1 MTKKVLHK
9 LTEVLLRPFREHFV
23 FLVIFYLLTTGY
35 YVVRQ
40 FDLNTMHTN
49 LAAVILVMMHC
60 FVLTYFL
67 TLLIGL
73 IRSTIIRRIIQ
84 IILLTIAT
92 LDFGINFY
100 CLFHLKYFLDADL
113 LQLILGTDINE
124 AKEFASA
131 MVPTWIVLSLSILLL
146 LLIGLGWLS
155 CKHNLNLGK
164 KASLIALVLTAI
176 ALALHLYVMQIW
188 KDGPINRFSELLEYD
203 MPNQLNAY
211 YSHPNISFN
220 NQQQDMPANV
230 VLIIGESFARSH
242 SSLYD
247 YDKPTNPC
255 LSELRDNSLLFAF
268 DSINS
273 PAPTTAESIQYML
286 STYSHRDDN
295 NTSKKWYEFASIIEA
310 LQECGYE
317 CSWFGNQARRSIKNG
332 TARLYAEACNRQ
344 FFLQQEGSDSFNDR
358 YDNVLIDS
366 SFQYI
371 NQPNQQHSHRFI
383 IYHMMGSHFDFKMR
397 YPSEYNHFKEDDY
410 ALEPIGH
417 RTILATYDNSIL
429 YNDYIVS
436 QIMNLFHDKDAVVIY
451 VPDHGQV
458 MYRNQNRPD
467 YYAHG
472 FSKDP
477 ISYVLGVEI
486 PLIIYASPVFQKQ
499 HPDLMLLINSR
510 QEHPKTWN
518 SDDLPYLILDLI
530 GAKTINGEDIHP
542 KSLLN

>member
-1 MTKKVLHK
+1 
-9 LTEVLLRPFREHFV
+9 
-23 FLVIFYLLTTGY
+23 
-35 YVVRQ
+35 
-40 FDLNTMHTN
+40 
-49 LAAVILVMMHC
+49 
-60 FVLTYFL
+60 
-67 TLLIGL
+67 
-73 IRSTIIRRIIQ
+73 
-84 IILLTIAT
+84 
-92 LDFGINFY
+92 
-100 CLFHLKYFLDADL
+100 
-113 LQLILGTDINE
+113 
-124 AKEFASA
+124 
-131 MVPTWIVLSLSILLL
+131 
-146 LLIGLGWLS
+146 
-155 CKHNLNLGK
+155 
-164 KASLIALVLTAI
+164 
-176 ALALHLYVMQIW
+176 
-188 KDGPINRFSELLEYD
+188 
-203 MPNQLNAY
+203 
-211 YSHPNISFN
+211 
-220 NQQQDMPANV
+220 
-230 VLIIGESFARSH
+230 
-242 SSLYD
+242 
-247 YDKPTNPC
+247 
-255 LSELRDNSLLFAF
+255 
-268 DSINS
+268 
-273 PAPTTAESIQYML
+273 ML

-366 SFQYI
+366 SFHYI
-371 NQPNQQHSHRFI
+371 NQPNQQHCHRFI

-436 QIMNLFHDKDAVVIY
+436 HIMNLFHDKDAVVIY

-467 YYAHG
+467 HYAHG

-477 ISYVLGVEI
+477 ISYILGVEI

-530 GAKTINGEDIHP
+530 GAKTINGEDIQP